1 MVTYIKIQV
10 KFYFDHFTSKSYG
23 PLKIRRKK
31 NRFFQEGILIYLLYT
46 SVFCN
51 VITNNKILF
60 NFDIDCDSFF
70 LRVMSLENVKC
81 SKILHFTIMFWITLF
96 NQWYTCLMS
105 MLLFIITKVFLCCK
119 AVFILSNKVWSCD
132 GSNLTHVF
140 DNFKGCR
147 KF

>member
-1 MVTYIKIQV
+1 
-10 KFYFDHFTSKSYG
+10 
-23 PLKIRRKK
+23 
-31 NRFFQEGILIYLLYT
+31 
-46 SVFCN
+46 
-51 VITNNKILF
+51 
-60 NFDIDCDSFF
+60 
-70 LRVMSLENVKC
+70 
-81 SKILHFTIMFWITLF
+81 
-96 NQWYTCLMS
+96 LMS